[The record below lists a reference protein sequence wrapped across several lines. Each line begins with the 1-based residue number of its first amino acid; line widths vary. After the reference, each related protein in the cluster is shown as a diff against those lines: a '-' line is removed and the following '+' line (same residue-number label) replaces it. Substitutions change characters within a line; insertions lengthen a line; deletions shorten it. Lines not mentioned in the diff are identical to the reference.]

1 MAKTLKEAVI
11 LDGVRTPIG
20 KSGWKG
26 MEKGGTLANMSS
38 LELSGLVIKEIL
50 KRTKVNPNEVE
61 DVILGVLTQIG
72 EQGGNFGRMSA
83 FAADLPDSVCG
94 MALNRYCGSGLQACN
109 YAAMSIQ
116 TGAGDF
122 VIGGGAENMS
132 RYGMGADMRL
142 AMEAKLPFRIPTF
155 IQKKGLVMQGVSAD
169 MIAKKYGFTRKQ
181 VDEYALQSQQRAVKA
196 WREGRYKSQIVPV
209 PVPNKPA
216 PKPASP
222 AAGPKPA
229 TPAAP
234 ANAPANVPQ
243 GGLIAALSGGTPP
256 PAEMKGNGVTMF
268 TQDEGIRPECLDKP
282 QEALAKMGTLQVRFQ
297 KDGVHTAANSSQIT
311 DAGCAV
317 MFAGEEAAK
326 SHGFKPK
333 ARVVSTALDGC
344 EPVLMLLAIAPSMK
358 KALKRAGLTLDDM
371 DVIEINEAFTSAVLA
386 ACREL
391 DLDPKDERLNPNGG
405 AVAIGHPI
413 GASGAILLT
422 KALHELERTKKDHAI
437 ISLCMGGGMG
447 IATVIERI

>member
-26 MEKGGTLANMSS
+26 MEKGGTLANVSP
-38 LELSGLVIKEIL
+38 LELSGIVIKEIL
-50 KRTKVNPNEVE
+50 KRTKVPPGEVE
-61 DVILGVLTQIG
+61 DLILGVLTQIG

-83 FAADLPDSVCG
+83 FMADLPDSVCG
-94 MALNRYCGSGLQACN
+94 MVLNRYCGSGLQACN

-132 RYGMGADMRL
+132 RYGMGADMQ
-142 AMEAKLPFRIPTF
+142 AAAKAGYPFRIPAF
-155 IQKKGLVMQGVSAD
+155 IQKKGLVVQGVSAD

-209 PVPNKPA
+209 PVPKKA
-216 PKPASP
+216 D
-222 AAGPKPA
+222 GPKPA
-229 TPAAP
+229 APAAP
-234 ANAPANVPQ
+234 PKELPQ
-243 GGLIAALSGGTPP
+243 GGLIAAMSGGAQSAPEPT
-256 PAEMKGNGVTMF
+256 GNGVTMF
-268 TQDEGIRPECLDKP
+268 AQDEGIRPECLDKP

-311 DAGCAV
+311 DAACAV
-317 MFAGEEAAK
+317 MFASEEAAK

-333 ARVVSTALDGC
+333 ARVMSTALDGC

-358 KALKRAGLTLDDM
+358 KALKRAGLTMDDM

-422 KALHELERTKKDHAI
+422 KAVHELERTKKDHAI

-447 IATVIERI
+447 IATVIEKV